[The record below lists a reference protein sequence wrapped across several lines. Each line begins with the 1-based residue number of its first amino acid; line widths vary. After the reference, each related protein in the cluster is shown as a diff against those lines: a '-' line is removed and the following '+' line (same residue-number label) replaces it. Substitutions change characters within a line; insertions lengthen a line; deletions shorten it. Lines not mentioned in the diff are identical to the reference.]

1 MVLKEGYHYQI
12 IPDKGDDQAW
22 NVRILAGMFT
32 ETVLRYGVIKFNG
45 KGKEKYMSFNFDI
58 VYTPDS
64 ELTSDSIELQEFAG
78 NMLEQ
83 IMAQGIKEGSNA
95 SKEFETL
102 QRNILRDIKMSM
114 KWIGM
119 MKFRLMII

>member
-58 VYTPDS
+58 VKVWS
-64 ELTSDSIELQEFAG
+64 TSLLSTT
-78 NMLEQ
+78 
-83 IMAQGIKEGSNA
+83 S
-95 SKEFETL
+95 
-102 QRNILRDIKMSM
+102 
-114 KWIGM
+114 
-119 MKFRLMII
+119 